1 MAGNIIELPHA
12 AGSFVGSFEIW
23 RLPNGKIYGR
33 LTDMPA
39 RVIEY
44 DLRGEVPE
52 KMDQI
57 ADLFEQAAESM
68 REQAR
73 NLR

>member
-1 MAGNIIELPHA
+1 MAGNIVELPHA
-12 AGSFVGSFEIW
+12 SGSFLGSFDIW
-23 RLPNGKIYGR
+23 RLPGGKIYGR

-39 RVIEY
+39 RVIEH

-57 ADLFEQAAESM
+57 AELFEQAAKSM
-68 REQAR
+68 REQAE